1 MKEDLSIVIKYIK
14 SFKSR
19 SIAIMLSIIIGT
31 ALIVGV
37 GTLSKSAQQAD
48 LERVKRETGTYHV
61 AFKDI
66 DKNQLEVVKEGKDI
80 KNIGIT
86 SYYASTDTDE
96 KLPINILYADN
107 NFLNDESEIVKG
119 RLPEAK
125 NEVVLESWILN
136 SMGLEST
143 VGQELTF
150 KLYNKDKPETFK
162 VVGILKDR
170 YKDKSVGRCEMFL
183 HLDDNKINNFV
194 ANVEFN
200 EGSPISNNIEVI
212 AKKANLNLENQ
223 VGINSTLVESVEENG
238 GIDTESRN
246 TAIAM
251 SAFAGLVIYSI
262 YSISVY
268 QRIRDYGMLR
278 ALGAT
283 NFRIF
288 KIMIYEL
295 LIISLVSMHI
305 GILLGMGGAQIFNK
319 LGGNIA
325 NIALGGKLESIPFV
339 IPTEVILLSIAC
351 TLVVI
356 LIISIFTYLKIRNIS
371 PIEAIKRNF
380 GSGSKVKK
388 SNFII
393 AKISKNIS
401 ATKAVSM
408 KNIFRNKKA
417 FILIMLSMSI
427 GGVLVIKNSYSYT
440 ISDAMY
446 AQVTKAMYL
455 NGDFIMQV
463 NASNGENA
471 GLSNKDI
478 EKIRK
483 IDGIKEVKAARVI
496 HSRLVLPKK
505 DLLDMEFI
513 KQNDE
518 EPYFKKVLNG
528 TIMKDKNINNYL
540 VKQKLKGFND
550 EMLKSLNDY
559 LVSGKI
565 DIEKMKKE
573 NLAVVYMPYIY
584 ENHGDRDIVLGGNT
598 GDPLANI
605 KVGDT
610 VTVKY
615 PKGKIEDIQKYWQGK
630 DNYEY
635 EEYTFKVGAIVNYPY
650 ADDGLYTGG
659 NGIDVIASDI
669 YLDELFGN
677 SNYDVVYANMKENAN
692 HSDINEKLGQI
703 GGKVPGTVT
712 TDMTEDKKMNE
723 QELKQKKLLDFGI
736 VAVMF
741 AISVFNI
748 INNVSYNLTSRTSEF
763 GMLRAIGISDKDF
776 KKMIIYEGLFYGII
790 SSVIVVVGGILLQ
803 IRMYKTYGFE
813 KYGMEFA
820 INYKLYIL
828 VILANIIVGLLA
840 TYLPARKIKESSI
853 VEAINIIE

>member
-1 MKEDLSIVIKYIK
+1 MKEDFSIVIKYIK

-19 SIAIMLSIIIGT
+19 SIAIILSIILGT

-66 DKNQLEVVKEGKDI
+66 DKNQLEAVREGNDI

-86 SYYASTDTDE
+86 SYYASTDTGE

-107 NFLNDESEIVKG
+107 NFLNDESKIVKG

-136 SMGLEST
+136 SMGLEPT

-183 HLDDNKINNFV
+183 HLDENKINNFV

-200 EGSPISNNIEVI
+200 EGSTISNNIEVI

-223 VGINSTLVESVEENG
+223 VGINSTLVGSVEENG

-278 ALGAT
+278 AVGAT
-283 NFRIF
+283 NFRVF
-288 KIMIYEL
+288 RLMLYEL
-295 LIISLVSMHI
+295 LIISLVSMPI

-319 LGGNIA
+319 TGGNIKYEG
-325 NIALGGKLESIPFV
+325 NIQSTSFV
-339 IPTEVILLSIAC
+339 IPTNIILLSIAC
-351 TLVVI
+351 TLI
-356 LIISIFTYLKIRNIS
+356 MIFIISILTYMKIRKIS

-380 GSGSKVKK
+380 GADKKIKK

-393 AKISKNIS
+393 SRLSNKIS
-401 ATKAVSM
+401 ATKTISI

-417 FILIMLSMSI
+417 LILIMLSMSI
-427 GGVLVIKNSYSYT
+427 GGILVIKNDYAYSR
-440 ISDAMY
+440 SEAMY
-446 AQVTKAMYL
+446 ADQQRMM
-455 NGDFIMQV
+455 FM
-463 NASNGENA
+463 NGEFVLKANTSTDEEN
-471 GLSNKDI
+471 GLSDNEINQIKN
-478 EKIRK
+478 
-483 IDGIKEVKAARVI
+483 IDGISEVKTARI
-496 HSRLVLPKK
+496 LHSRMILDKE
-505 DLLDMEFI
+505 DILDMKFI
-513 KQNDE
+513 EDLSSNG
-518 EPYFKKVLNG
+518 YTGSVLNG
-528 TIMKDKNINNYL
+528 LLAKDKETGKYL
-540 VKQKLKGFND
+540 LKQKLKGFND
-550 EMLKSLNDY
+550 EMLKSLDEY
-559 LVSGKI
+559 VISGKI
-565 DIEKMKKE
+565 DIEKMKTE
-573 NLAVVYMPYIY
+573 NLAVIYMPHIVDTFY
-584 ENHGDRDIVLGGNT
+584 GSKDIVVGG
-598 GDPLANI
+598 GKPLADI

-610 VTVKY
+610 VTIKY
-615 PKGKIEDIQKYWQGK
+615 PKGKITDGEAYWKAK
-630 DNYEY
+630 DNLDYDEY
-635 EEYTFKVGAIVNYPY
+635 EFKVGAIVNYPF
-650 ADDGLYTGG
+650 ADDDMYTGD
-659 NGIDVIASDI
+659 NGIDVITSSD
-669 YLDELFGN
+669 YLEKLFGEN
-677 SNYDVVYANMKENAN
+677 NYDVVYANMKKGAD
-692 HSDINEKLGQI
+692 HQAINKELGKI
-703 GGKVPGTVT
+703 GSKVPGTIT
-712 TDMTEDKKMNE
+712 TDMVQDKVTNE
-723 QELKQKKLLDFGI
+723 KNLQQTKLYTYGI
-736 VAVMF
+736 VAILFV
-741 AISVFNI
+741 ISIFNI

-776 KKMIIYEGLFYGII
+776 KKMITYEGLFYGII

-828 VILANIIVGLLA
+828 IILANIIVGLLA
-840 TYLPARKIKESSI
+840 TYLPARRIKESSI

>member
-1 MKEDLSIVIKYIK
+1 MKEDFSIVIKYIK
-14 SFKSR
+14 NFKSR
-19 SIAIMLSIIIGT
+19 SIAIILSIILGT

-66 DKNQLEVVKEGKDI
+66 DKNQLEAVREGNDI

-86 SYYASTDTDE
+86 SYYASTDTGE

-107 NFLNDESEIVKG
+107 NFLNDESKIVKG

-136 SMGLEST
+136 SMGLEPT

-183 HLDDNKINNFV
+183 HLDENKINNFV

-200 EGSPISNNIEVI
+200 EGSTISNNIEVI

-223 VGINSTLVESVEENG
+223 VGINSTLVGSVEENG

-278 ALGAT
+278 AVGAT
-283 NFRIF
+283 NFRVF
-288 KIMIYEL
+288 RLMLYEL
-295 LIISLVSMHI
+295 LIISLVSMPI

-319 LGGNIA
+319 TGGNIKYEG
-325 NIALGGKLESIPFV
+325 NIQSTSFV
-339 IPTEVILLSIAC
+339 IPTNIILLSIAC
-351 TLVVI
+351 TLI
-356 LIISIFTYLKIRNIS
+356 MIFIISILTYMKIRKIS

-380 GSGSKVKK
+380 GADKKIKK

-393 AKISKNIS
+393 SRLSNKIS
-401 ATKAVSM
+401 ATKTISI

-417 FILIMLSMSI
+417 LILIMLSMSI
-427 GGVLVIKNSYSYT
+427 GGILVIKNDYAYSR
-440 ISDAMY
+440 SEAMY
-446 AQVTKAMYL
+446 ADQQRMM
-455 NGDFIMQV
+455 FM
-463 NASNGENA
+463 NGEFVLKANTSTDEEN
-471 GLSNKDI
+471 GLSDNEINQIKN
-478 EKIRK
+478 
-483 IDGIKEVKAARVI
+483 IDGISEVKTARI
-496 HSRLVLPKK
+496 LHSRMILDKE
-505 DLLDMEFI
+505 DILDMKFI
-513 KQNDE
+513 EDLSSNG
-518 EPYFKKVLNG
+518 YTGSVLNG
-528 TIMKDKNINNYL
+528 LLAKDKETGKYL
-540 VKQKLKGFND
+540 LKQKLKGFND
-550 EMLKSLNDY
+550 EMLKSLDEY
-559 LVSGKI
+559 VISGKI
-565 DIEKMKKE
+565 DIEKMKTE
-573 NLAVVYMPYIY
+573 NLAVIYMPHIVDTFY
-584 ENHGDRDIVLGGNT
+584 GSKDIVVGG
-598 GDPLANI
+598 GKPLADI

-610 VTVKY
+610 VTIKY
-615 PKGKIEDIQKYWQGK
+615 PKGKITDGEAYWKAK
-630 DNYEY
+630 DNLDYDEY
-635 EEYTFKVGAIVNYPY
+635 EFKVGAIVNYPF
-650 ADDGLYTGG
+650 ADDDMYTGD
-659 NGIDVIASDI
+659 NGIDVITSSD
-669 YLDELFGN
+669 YLEKLFGEN
-677 SNYDVVYANMKENAN
+677 NYDVVYANMKKGAD
-692 HSDINEKLGQI
+692 HQAINKELGKI
-703 GGKVPGTVT
+703 GSKVPGTIT
-712 TDMTEDKKMNE
+712 TDMVQDKVTNE
-723 QELKQKKLLDFGI
+723 KNLQQTKLYTYGI
-736 VAVMF
+736 VAILFV
-741 AISVFNI
+741 ISIFNI

-776 KKMIIYEGLFYGII
+776 KKMITYEGLFYGII

-828 VILANIIVGLLA
+828 IILANIIVGLLA
-840 TYLPARKIKESSI
+840 TYLPARRIKESSI

>member
-19 SIAIMLSIIIGT
+19 SIAIILSIILGT

-66 DKNQLEVVKEGKDI
+66 DKNQLEAVREGNDI

-86 SYYASTDTDE
+86 SYYASTDTGE

-107 NFLNDESEIVKG
+107 NFLNDESKIVKG

-136 SMGLEST
+136 SMGLEPT

-183 HLDDNKINNFV
+183 HLDENKINNFV

-200 EGSPISNNIEVI
+200 EGSTISNNIEVI

-223 VGINSTLVESVEENG
+223 VGINSTLVGSVEENG

-278 ALGAT
+278 AVGAT
-283 NFRIF
+283 NFRVF
-288 KIMIYEL
+288 RLMLYEL
-295 LIISLVSMHI
+295 LIISLVSMPI

-319 LGGNIA
+319 IGGNIKYEG
-325 NIALGGKLESIPFV
+325 NIQSTSFI
-339 IPTEVILLSIAC
+339 IPTNIILLSIAC
-351 TLVVI
+351 TLI
-356 LIISIFTYLKIRNIS
+356 MIFIISILTYMKIRKIS

-380 GSGSKVKK
+380 GADKKIKK

-393 AKISKNIS
+393 SRLSNKIS
-401 ATKAVSM
+401 ATKTISI

-417 FILIMLSMSI
+417 LILIMLSMSI
-427 GGVLVIKNSYSYT
+427 GGILVIKNDYAYSR
-440 ISDAMY
+440 SEAMY
-446 AQVTKAMYL
+446 ADQQRMM
-455 NGDFIMQV
+455 FM
-463 NASNGENA
+463 NGEFVLKANTSTDEEN
-471 GLSNKDI
+471 GLSDNEINQIKN
-478 EKIRK
+478 
-483 IDGIKEVKAARVI
+483 IDGISEVKTARI
-496 HSRLVLPKK
+496 LHSRMILDKE
-505 DLLDMEFI
+505 DILDMKFI
-513 KQNDE
+513 EDLSSNG
-518 EPYFKKVLNG
+518 YTGSVLNG
-528 TIMKDKNINNYL
+528 LLAKDKETGKYL
-540 VKQKLKGFND
+540 LKQKLKGFND
-550 EMLKSLNDY
+550 EMLKSLDEY
-559 LVSGKI
+559 VISGKI
-565 DIEKMKKE
+565 DIEKMKTE
-573 NLAVVYMPYIY
+573 NLAVIYMPHIVDTFY
-584 ENHGDRDIVLGGNT
+584 GSKDIVVGG
-598 GDPLANI
+598 GKPLADI

-610 VTVKY
+610 VTIKY
-615 PKGKIEDIQKYWQGK
+615 PKGKITDGEAYWKAK
-630 DNYEY
+630 DNLDYDEY
-635 EEYTFKVGAIVNYPY
+635 EFKVGAIVNYPF
-650 ADDGLYTGG
+650 ADDDMYTGD
-659 NGIDVIASDI
+659 NGIDVITSSD
-669 YLDELFGN
+669 YLEKLFGEN
-677 SNYDVVYANMKENAN
+677 NYDVVYANMKKGAD
-692 HSDINEKLGQI
+692 HQAINKELGKI
-703 GGKVPGTVT
+703 GSKVPGTIT
-712 TDMTEDKKMNE
+712 TDMVQDKVTNE
-723 QELKQKKLLDFGI
+723 KNLQQTKLYTYGI
-736 VAVMF
+736 VAILFV
-741 AISVFNI
+741 ISIFNI

-776 KKMIIYEGLFYGII
+776 KKMITYEGLFYGII

-828 VILANIIVGLLA
+828 IILANIIVGLLA
-840 TYLPARKIKESSI
+840 TYLPARRIKESSI

>member
-14 SFKSR
+14 NFKSR
-19 SIAIMLSIIIGT
+19 SIAIILSIILGT
-31 ALIVGV
+31 SLIVGV
-37 GTLSKSAQQAD
+37 GTLSKSAQLAD

-66 DKNQLEVVKEGKDI
+66 DKNQLEAVREGNDI

-86 SYYASTDTDE
+86 SYYASTDTGE

-119 RLPEAK
+119 RLPETK

-136 SMGLEST
+136 SMGLEPT

-183 HLDDNKINNFV
+183 HLDENKINNFV
-194 ANVEFN
+194 ANMEFN
-200 EGSPISNNIEVI
+200 EGSTISNNIEVI

-223 VGINSTLVESVEENG
+223 VGINSTLVGSVEENG

-278 ALGAT
+278 AVGAT
-283 NFRIF
+283 NFRVF
-288 KIMIYEL
+288 RLMLYEL
-295 LIISLVSMHI
+295 LIISLVSMPI

-319 LGGNIA
+319 IGGNIKYEG
-325 NIALGGKLESIPFV
+325 NIQSTSFV
-339 IPTEVILLSIAC
+339 IPTNIILLSIAC
-351 TLVVI
+351 TLI
-356 LIISIFTYLKIRNIS
+356 MIFIISILTYMKIRKIS

-380 GSGSKVKK
+380 GADKKIKK

-393 AKISKNIS
+393 SRLSNKIS
-401 ATKAVSM
+401 ATKTISI

-417 FILIMLSMSI
+417 LILIMLSMSI
-427 GGVLVIKNSYSYT
+427 GGILVIKNDYAYSR
-440 ISDAMY
+440 SEAMY
-446 AQVTKAMYL
+446 ADQQRMM
-455 NGDFIMQV
+455 FM
-463 NASNGENA
+463 NGEFVLKANTSTDEEN
-471 GLSNKDI
+471 GLSDNEINQIKN
-478 EKIRK
+478 
-483 IDGIKEVKAARVI
+483 IDGISEVKTARI
-496 HSRLVLPKK
+496 LHSRMILDKE
-505 DLLDMEFI
+505 DILDMKFI
-513 KQNDE
+513 EDLSSNG
-518 EPYFKKVLNG
+518 YTGSVLNG
-528 TIMKDKNINNYL
+528 LLAKDKETGKYL
-540 VKQKLKGFND
+540 LKQKLKGFND
-550 EMLKSLNDY
+550 EMLKSLDEY
-559 LVSGKI
+559 VISGKI
-565 DIEKMKKE
+565 DIEKMKTE
-573 NLAVVYMPYIY
+573 NLAVIYMPHIVDTFY
-584 ENHGDRDIVLGGNT
+584 GSKDIVVGG
-598 GDPLANI
+598 GKPLADI

-610 VTVKY
+610 VTIKY
-615 PKGKIEDIQKYWQGK
+615 PKGKITDGEAYWKAK
-630 DNYEY
+630 DNLDYDEY
-635 EEYTFKVGAIVNYPY
+635 EFKVGAIVNYPF
-650 ADDGLYTGG
+650 ADDDMYTGD
-659 NGIDVIASDI
+659 NGIDVITSSD
-669 YLDELFGN
+669 YLEKLFGEN
-677 SNYDVVYANMKENAN
+677 NYDVVYANMKKGAD
-692 HSDINEKLGQI
+692 HQAINKELGKI
-703 GGKVPGTVT
+703 GSKVPGTIT
-712 TDMTEDKKMNE
+712 TDMVQDKVTNE
-723 QELKQKKLLDFGI
+723 KNLQQTKLYTYGI
-736 VAVMF
+736 VAILFV
-741 AISVFNI
+741 ISIFNI

-776 KKMIIYEGLFYGII
+776 KKMITYEGLFYGII

-828 VILANIIVGLLA
+828 IILANIIVGLLA
-840 TYLPARKIKESSI
+840 TYLPARRIKESSI

>member
-1 MKEDLSIVIKYIK
+1 MKEDFSIVIKYIK

-19 SIAIMLSIIIGT
+19 SIAIILSIILGT

-66 DKNQLEVVKEGKDI
+66 DKNQLEAVREGNDI

-86 SYYASTDTDE
+86 SYYASTDTGE

-107 NFLNDESEIVKG
+107 NFLNDESKIVKG

-136 SMGLEST
+136 SMGLEPT

-183 HLDDNKINNFV
+183 HLDENKINNFV

-200 EGSPISNNIEVI
+200 EGSTISNNIEVI

-223 VGINSTLVESVEENG
+223 VGINSTLVGSVEENG

-278 ALGAT
+278 AVGAT
-283 NFRIF
+283 NFRVF
-288 KIMIYEL
+288 RLMLYEL
-295 LIISLVSMHI
+295 LIISLVSMPI

-319 LGGNIA
+319 IGGNIKYEG
-325 NIALGGKLESIPFV
+325 NIQSTSFI
-339 IPTEVILLSIAC
+339 IPTNIILLSIAC
-351 TLVVI
+351 TLI
-356 LIISIFTYLKIRNIS
+356 MIFIISILTYMKIRKIS

-380 GSGSKVKK
+380 GADKKIKK

-393 AKISKNIS
+393 SRLSNKIS
-401 ATKAVSM
+401 ATKTISI

-417 FILIMLSMSI
+417 LILIMLSMSI
-427 GGVLVIKNSYSYT
+427 GGILVIKNDYAYSR
-440 ISDAMY
+440 SEAMY
-446 AQVTKAMYL
+446 ADQQRMM
-455 NGDFIMQV
+455 FM
-463 NASNGENA
+463 NGEFVLKANTSTDEEN
-471 GLSNKDI
+471 GLSDNEINQIKN
-478 EKIRK
+478 
-483 IDGIKEVKAARVI
+483 IDGISEVKTARI
-496 HSRLVLPKK
+496 LHSRMILDKE
-505 DLLDMEFI
+505 DILDMKFI
-513 KQNDE
+513 EDLSSNG
-518 EPYFKKVLNG
+518 YTGSVLNG
-528 TIMKDKNINNYL
+528 LLAKDKETGKYL
-540 VKQKLKGFND
+540 LKQKLKGFND
-550 EMLKSLNDY
+550 EMLKSLDEY
-559 LVSGKI
+559 VISGKI
-565 DIEKMKKE
+565 DIEKMKTE
-573 NLAVVYMPYIY
+573 NLAVIYMPHIVDTFY
-584 ENHGDRDIVLGGNT
+584 GSKDIVVGG
-598 GDPLANI
+598 GKPLADI

-610 VTVKY
+610 VTIKY
-615 PKGKIEDIQKYWQGK
+615 PKGKITDGEAYWKAK
-630 DNYEY
+630 DNLDYDEY
-635 EEYTFKVGAIVNYPY
+635 EFKVGAIVNYPF
-650 ADDGLYTGG
+650 ADDDMYTGD
-659 NGIDVIASDI
+659 NGIDVITSSD
-669 YLDELFGN
+669 YLEKLFGEN
-677 SNYDVVYANMKENAN
+677 NYDVVYANMKKGAD
-692 HSDINEKLGQI
+692 HQAINKELGKI
-703 GGKVPGTVT
+703 GSKVPGTIT
-712 TDMTEDKKMNE
+712 TDMVQDKVTNE
-723 QELKQKKLLDFGI
+723 KNLQQTKLYTYGI
-736 VAVMF
+736 VAILFV
-741 AISVFNI
+741 ISIFNI

-776 KKMIIYEGLFYGII
+776 KKMITYEGLFYGII

-828 VILANIIVGLLA
+828 IILANIIVGLLA

>member
-14 SFKSR
+14 NFKSR
-19 SIAIMLSIIIGT
+19 SIAIMLSIILGT

-66 DKNQLEVVKEGKDI
+66 DKNQLEVVREGKDI

-86 SYYASTDTDE
+86 SYYASTDTGE

-119 RLPEAK
+119 RLPETK

-136 SMGLEST
+136 SMGLEPT

-183 HLDDNKINNFV
+183 HLDENKINNFV

-200 EGSPISNNIEVI
+200 EGSTISNNIEVI

-223 VGINSTLVESVEENG
+223 VGINSTLVGSVEENG

-278 ALGAT
+278 AVGAT
-283 NFRIF
+283 NFRVF
-288 KIMIYEL
+288 RLMLYEL
-295 LIISLVSMHI
+295 LIISLVSMPI

-319 LGGNIA
+319 TGGNIKYEG
-325 NIALGGKLESIPFV
+325 NIQSTSFV
-339 IPTEVILLSIAC
+339 IPTNIILLSITC
-351 TLVVI
+351 TLI
-356 LIISIFTYLKIRNIS
+356 MIFIISILTYMKIRKIS

-380 GSGSKVKK
+380 GADKKIKK

-393 AKISKNIS
+393 ARLSDKIS
-401 ATKAVSM
+401 ATKTISI

-417 FILIMLSMSI
+417 LILIMLSMSI
-427 GGVLVIKNSYSYT
+427 GGILVIKNDYAYSR
-440 ISDAMY
+440 SEAMY
-446 AQVTKAMYL
+446 ADQQRMM
-455 NGDFIMQV
+455 FM
-463 NASNGENA
+463 NGEFVLKANTSTDEEN
-471 GLSNKDI
+471 GLSDNEINQIKN
-478 EKIRK
+478 
-483 IDGIKEVKAARVI
+483 IDGISEVKTARI
-496 HSRLVLPKK
+496 LHSRM
-505 DLLDMEFI
+505 LLDKEDILDMGYIEQI
-513 KQNDE
+513 NNGG
-518 EPYFKKVLNG
+518 YTANVLNG
-528 TIMKDKNINNYL
+528 LLAKDKESGQYL
-540 VKQKLKGFND
+540 LKQKLKGFND
-550 EMLKSLNDY
+550 EMLKSLDEY
-559 LVSGKI
+559 VVSGKI
-565 DIEKMKKE
+565 DRERMKKE
-573 NLAVVYMPYIY
+573 NLAVIYMPYIVDTFY
-584 ENHGDRDIVLGGNT
+584 GMKDTVVGG
-598 GDPLANI
+598 GKPLADI

-610 VTVKY
+610 VTIKY
-615 PKGKIEDIQKYWQGK
+615 PKGKITDGEAYWKAK
-630 DNYEY
+630 DNLEY
-635 EEYTFKVGAIVNYPY
+635 EEYEFKVGAIVNYPF
-650 ADDGLYTGG
+650 ADDSMYSGDS
-659 NGIDVIASDI
+659 GIDVITSSD
-669 YLDELFGN
+669 YLEKLFGEN
-677 SNYDVVYANMKENAN
+677 NYDVVYANMKKGAD
-692 HSDINEKLGQI
+692 HQAINKALGKI
-703 GGKVPGTVT
+703 GSKVPGTIT
-712 TDMTEDKKMNE
+712 TDMVQDKVTNE
-723 QELKQKKLLDFGI
+723 KNLQQTKLYTYGI
-736 VAVMF
+736 VAILF
-741 AISVFNI
+741 AISIFNI

-776 KKMIIYEGLFYGII
+776 KKMITYEGLFYGII

>member
-1 MKEDLSIVIKYIK
+1 MKEDFSIVIKYIK

-19 SIAIMLSIIIGT
+19 SIAIILSIILGT

-66 DKNQLEVVKEGKDI
+66 DKNQLEAVREGNDI

-86 SYYASTDTDE
+86 SYYASTDTGE

-107 NFLNDESEIVKG
+107 NFLNDESKIVKG

-136 SMGLEST
+136 SMGLEPT

-183 HLDDNKINNFV
+183 HLDENKINNFV

-200 EGSPISNNIEVI
+200 EGSTISNNIEVI

-223 VGINSTLVESVEENG
+223 VGINSTLVGSVEENG

-278 ALGAT
+278 AVGAT
-283 NFRIF
+283 NFRVF
-288 KIMIYEL
+288 RLMLYEL
-295 LIISLVSMHI
+295 LIISLVSMPI

-319 LGGNIA
+319 TGGNIKYEG
-325 NIALGGKLESIPFV
+325 NIQSTSFV
-339 IPTEVILLSIAC
+339 IPTNIILLSIAC
-351 TLVVI
+351 TLI
-356 LIISIFTYLKIRNIS
+356 MIFIISILTYMKIRKIS

-380 GSGSKVKK
+380 GADKKIKK

-393 AKISKNIS
+393 SRLSNKIS
-401 ATKAVSM
+401 ATKTISI

-417 FILIMLSMSI
+417 LILIMLSMSI
-427 GGVLVIKNSYSYT
+427 GGILVIKNDYAYSR
-440 ISDAMY
+440 SEAMY
-446 AQVTKAMYL
+446 ADQQRMM
-455 NGDFIMQV
+455 FM
-463 NASNGENA
+463 NGEFVLKANTSTDEEN
-471 GLSNKDI
+471 GLSDNEINQIKN
-478 EKIRK
+478 
-483 IDGIKEVKAARVI
+483 IDGISEVKTARI
-496 HSRLVLPKK
+496 LHSRMILDKE
-505 DLLDMEFI
+505 DILDMKFI
-513 KQNDE
+513 EDLSSNG
-518 EPYFKKVLNG
+518 YTGSVLNG
-528 TIMKDKNINNYL
+528 LLAKDKETGKYL
-540 VKQKLKGFND
+540 LKQKLKGFND
-550 EMLKSLNDY
+550 EMLKSLDEY
-559 LVSGKI
+559 VISGKI
-565 DIEKMKKE
+565 DIEKMKTE
-573 NLAVVYMPYIY
+573 NLAVIYMPHIVDTFY
-584 ENHGDRDIVLGGNT
+584 GSKDIVVGG
-598 GDPLANI
+598 GKPLADI

-610 VTVKY
+610 VTIKY
-615 PKGKIEDIQKYWQGK
+615 PKGKITDGEAYWKAK
-630 DNYEY
+630 DNLDYDEY
-635 EEYTFKVGAIVNYPY
+635 EFKVGAIVNYPF
-650 ADDGLYTGG
+650 ADDDMYTGD
-659 NGIDVIASDI
+659 NGIDVITSSD
-669 YLDELFGN
+669 YLEKLFGEN
-677 SNYDVVYANMKENAN
+677 NYDVVYANMKKGAD
-692 HSDINEKLGQI
+692 HQAINKELGKI
-703 GGKVPGTVT
+703 GSKVPGTIT
-712 TDMTEDKKMNE
+712 TDMVQDKVTNE
-723 QELKQKKLLDFGI
+723 KNLQQTKLYTYGI
-736 VAVMF
+736 VAILFV
-741 AISVFNI
+741 ISIFNI
-748 INNVSYNLTSRTSEF
+748 INNVSYNLISRTSEF

-776 KKMIIYEGLFYGII
+776 KKMITYEGLFYGII

-828 VILANIIVGLLA
+828 IILANIIVGLLA
-840 TYLPARKIKESSI
+840 TYLPARRIKESSI

>member
-19 SIAIMLSIIIGT
+19 SIAIILSIILGT

-66 DKNQLEVVKEGKDI
+66 DKNQLEVVREGKDI

-86 SYYASTDTDE
+86 SYYASTDTGE

-107 NFLNDESEIVKG
+107 NFLNDESKIVKG

-136 SMGLEST
+136 SMGLEPT

-183 HLDDNKINNFV
+183 HLDENKINNFV
-194 ANVEFN
+194 ANMEFN
-200 EGSPISNNIEVI
+200 EGSTISNNIEVI

-223 VGINSTLVESVEENG
+223 VGINSTLVGSVEENG

-278 ALGAT
+278 AVGAT
-283 NFRIF
+283 NFRVF
-288 KIMIYEL
+288 RLMLYEL
-295 LIISLVSMHI
+295 LIISLVSMPI

-319 LGGNIA
+319 TGGNIKYEG
-325 NIALGGKLESIPFV
+325 NIQSTSFV
-339 IPTEVILLSIAC
+339 IPTNIILLSIAC
-351 TLVVI
+351 TLI
-356 LIISIFTYLKIRNIS
+356 MIFIISILTYMKIRKIS

-380 GSGSKVKK
+380 GADKKIKK

-393 AKISKNIS
+393 SRLSNKIS
-401 ATKAVSM
+401 ATKTISI

-417 FILIMLSMSI
+417 LILIMLSMSI
-427 GGVLVIKNSYSYT
+427 GGILVIKNDYAYSR
-440 ISDAMY
+440 SEAMY
-446 AQVTKAMYL
+446 ADQQRMM
-455 NGDFIMQV
+455 FM
-463 NASNGENA
+463 NGEFVLKANTSTDEEN
-471 GLSNKDI
+471 GLSDNEINQIKN
-478 EKIRK
+478 
-483 IDGIKEVKAARVI
+483 IDGISEVKTARI
-496 HSRLVLPKK
+496 LHSRMILDKE
-505 DLLDMEFI
+505 DILDMKFI
-513 KQNDE
+513 EDLSSNG
-518 EPYFKKVLNG
+518 YTGSVLNG
-528 TIMKDKNINNYL
+528 LLAKDKETGKYL
-540 VKQKLKGFND
+540 LKQKLKGFND
-550 EMLKSLNDY
+550 EMLKSLDEY
-559 LVSGKI
+559 VISGKI
-565 DIEKMKKE
+565 DIEKMKTE
-573 NLAVVYMPYIY
+573 NLAVIYMPHIVDTFY
-584 ENHGDRDIVLGGNT
+584 GSKDIVVGG
-598 GDPLANI
+598 GKPLADI

-610 VTVKY
+610 VTIKY
-615 PKGKIEDIQKYWQGK
+615 PKGKITDGEAYWKAK
-630 DNYEY
+630 DNLDYDEY
-635 EEYTFKVGAIVNYPY
+635 EFKVGAIVNYPF
-650 ADDGLYTGG
+650 ADDDMYTGD
-659 NGIDVIASDI
+659 NGIDVITSSD
-669 YLDELFGN
+669 YLEKLFGEN
-677 SNYDVVYANMKENAN
+677 NYDVVYANMKKGAD
-692 HSDINEKLGQI
+692 HQAINKELGKI
-703 GGKVPGTVT
+703 GSKVPGTIT
-712 TDMTEDKKMNE
+712 TDMVQDKVTNE
-723 QELKQKKLLDFGI
+723 KNLQQTKLYTYGI
-736 VAVMF
+736 VAILFV
-741 AISVFNI
+741 ISIFNI

-776 KKMIIYEGLFYGII
+776 KKMITYEGLFYGII

-828 VILANIIVGLLA
+828 IILANIIVGLLA
-840 TYLPARKIKESSI
+840 TYLPARRIKESSI

>member
-1 MKEDLSIVIKYIK
+1 MKEDFSIVIKYIK

-19 SIAIMLSIIIGT
+19 SIAIILSIILGT

-66 DKNQLEVVKEGKDI
+66 DKNQLEAVREGNDI

-86 SYYASTDTDE
+86 SYYASTDTGE

-107 NFLNDESEIVKG
+107 NFLNDESKIVKG

-136 SMGLEST
+136 SMGLEPT

-183 HLDDNKINNFV
+183 HLDENKINNFV

-200 EGSPISNNIEVI
+200 EGSTISNNIEVI

-223 VGINSTLVESVEENG
+223 VGINSTLVGSVEENG

-278 ALGAT
+278 AVGAT
-283 NFRIF
+283 NFRVF
-288 KIMIYEL
+288 RLMLYEL
-295 LIISLVSMHI
+295 LIISLVSMPI

-319 LGGNIA
+319 IGGNIKYEG
-325 NIALGGKLESIPFV
+325 NIQSTSFI
-339 IPTEVILLSIAC
+339 IPTNIILLSIAC
-351 TLVVI
+351 TLI
-356 LIISIFTYLKIRNIS
+356 MIFIISILTYMKIRKIS

-380 GSGSKVKK
+380 GADKKIKK

-393 AKISKNIS
+393 SRLSNKIS
-401 ATKAVSM
+401 ATKTISI

-417 FILIMLSMSI
+417 LILIMLSMSI
-427 GGVLVIKNSYSYT
+427 GGILVIKNDYAYSR
-440 ISDAMY
+440 SEAMY
-446 AQVTKAMYL
+446 ADQQRMM
-455 NGDFIMQV
+455 FM
-463 NASNGENA
+463 NGEFVLKANTSTDEEN
-471 GLSNKDI
+471 GLSDNEINQIKN
-478 EKIRK
+478 
-483 IDGIKEVKAARVI
+483 IDGISEVKTARI
-496 HSRLVLPKK
+496 LHSRMILDKE
-505 DLLDMEFI
+505 DILDMKFI
-513 KQNDE
+513 EDLSSNG
-518 EPYFKKVLNG
+518 YTGSVLNG
-528 TIMKDKNINNYL
+528 LLAKDKETGKYL
-540 VKQKLKGFND
+540 LKQKLKGFND
-550 EMLKSLNDY
+550 EMLKSLDEY
-559 LVSGKI
+559 VISGKI
-565 DIEKMKKE
+565 DIEKMKTE
-573 NLAVVYMPYIY
+573 NLAVIYMPHIVDTFY
-584 ENHGDRDIVLGGNT
+584 GSKDIVVGG
-598 GDPLANI
+598 GKPLADI

-610 VTVKY
+610 VTIKY
-615 PKGKIEDIQKYWQGK
+615 PKGKITDGEAYWKAK
-630 DNYEY
+630 DNLDYDEY
-635 EEYTFKVGAIVNYPY
+635 EFKVGAIVNYPF
-650 ADDGLYTGG
+650 ADDDMYTGD
-659 NGIDVIASDI
+659 NGIDVITSSD
-669 YLDELFGN
+669 YLEKLFGEN
-677 SNYDVVYANMKENAN
+677 NYDVVYANMKKGAD
-692 HSDINEKLGQI
+692 HQAINKELGKI
-703 GGKVPGTVT
+703 GSKVPGTIT
-712 TDMTEDKKMNE
+712 TDMVQDKVTNE
-723 QELKQKKLLDFGI
+723 KNLQQTKLYTYGI
-736 VAVMF
+736 VAILFV
-741 AISVFNI
+741 ISIFNI

-776 KKMIIYEGLFYGII
+776 KKMITYEGLFYGII

-828 VILANIIVGLLA
+828 IILANIIVGLLA
-840 TYLPARKIKESSI
+840 TYLPARRIKESSI

>member
-19 SIAIMLSIIIGT
+19 SIAIMLSIILGT

-136 SMGLEST
+136 SMGLEPT

-200 EGSPISNNIEVI
+200 EGSPISNNIKVI

-223 VGINSTLVESVEENG
+223 VGINSTLAGSVEENG
-238 GIDTESRN
+238 GIDIESRN

-278 ALGAT
+278 AVGVT
-283 NFRIF
+283 NFRVF
-288 KIMIYEL
+288 RLMLYEL
-295 LIISLVSMHI
+295 LIISLVSMPI
-305 GILLGMGGAQIFNK
+305 GILLGMGGVQIFNK
-319 LGGNIA
+319 TGGNIKYEG
-325 NIALGGKLESIPFV
+325 NIQSTSFV
-339 IPTEVILLSIAC
+339 IPTNIILLSIAC
-351 TLVVI
+351 TLI
-356 LIISIFTYLKIRNIS
+356 MIFIISILTYMKIRKIS

-380 GSGSKVKK
+380 GADKKIKK

-393 AKISKNIS
+393 AKLSNKIS
-401 ATKAVSM
+401 ATKTISI

-427 GGVLVIKNSYSYT
+427 GGILVIKNDYAYSR
-440 ISDAMY
+440 SEAMY
-446 AQVTKAMYL
+446 ADQQRMMFM
-455 NGDFIMQV
+455 NGDFILNV
-463 NASNGENA
+463 NSSTDEENGFTDEEINEIK
-471 GLSNKDI
+471 N
-478 EKIRK
+478 
-483 IDGIKEVKAARVI
+483 IDGISEVKTARI
-496 HSRLVLPKK
+496 LHSRMVLDKE
-505 DLLDMEFI
+505 DILDMKFI
-513 KQNDE
+513 EDLSSNGYTKR
-518 EPYFKKVLNG
+518 VLNG
-528 TIMKDKNINNYL
+528 LLAKDKETGKYL
-540 VKQKLKGFND
+540 LKQKLKGFND
-550 EMLKSLNDY
+550 EMLKSLDEY
-559 LVSGKI
+559 VISGKI
-565 DIEKMKKE
+565 DIEKMKTE
-573 NLAVVYMPYIY
+573 NLAVIYMP
-584 ENHGDRDIVLGGNT
+584 HIVDTFYGSKDKVVGG
-598 GDPLANI
+598 GKPLADI

-610 VTVKY
+610 VTIKY
-615 PKGKIEDIQKYWQGK
+615 PKDKIIDGESYWKAK
-630 DNYEY
+630 DNLDY
-635 EEYTFKVGAIVNYPY
+635 EEYEFKVGAIVNYPF
-650 ADDGLYTGG
+650 ADDSTYSGDD
-659 NGIDVIASDI
+659 GIDVITSSD
-669 YLDELFGN
+669 YLEKLFGKN
-677 SNYDVVYANMKENAN
+677 NYDVVYANMKKGAD
-692 HSDINEKLGQI
+692 HKAINKKLGKI
-703 GGKVPGTVT
+703 GSKVPGTIT
-712 TDMTEDKKMNE
+712 TDMVEDKEDNE
-723 QELKQKKLLDFGI
+723 KNLQKTKLYTYGM
-736 VAVMF
+736 VAILFM
-741 AISVFNI
+741 ISVFNI
-748 INNVSYNLTSRTSEF
+748 INNVSYNLTSRISEF

-776 KKMIIYEGLFYGII
+776 KKMITYEGLFYGII
-790 SSVIVVVGGILLQ
+790 SSVIVVVCGMLLQ

-828 VILANIIVGLLA
+828 IILANIIVGLLA

-853 VEAINIIE
+853 VESINIIE